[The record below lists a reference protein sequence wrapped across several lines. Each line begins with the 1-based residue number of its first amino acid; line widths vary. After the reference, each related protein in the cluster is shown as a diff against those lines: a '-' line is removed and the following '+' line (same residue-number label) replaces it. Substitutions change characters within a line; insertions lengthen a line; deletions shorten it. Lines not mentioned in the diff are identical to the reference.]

1 MSTTSWQ
8 QIQAARIVVPDHV
21 VIRPFAREA
30 VALNIRTGHYHGLDA
45 IGRRFLEVMRETPNI
60 AAASATLAEIY
71 SQPAERIETDITAF
85 VEQMIGHGLIELVG
99 TAG

>member
-8 QIQAARIVVPDHV
+8 QIRAVRLVVPDHV
-21 VIRPFAREA
+21 VVRPFAREA
-30 VALNIRTGHYHGLDA
+30 VALNIRTGQYYGIDA
-45 IGRRFLEVMRETPNI
+45 IGRRFLEVMREAPNI

-85 VEQMIGHGLIELVG
+85 VDLMVDRGLIELVG
-99 TAG
+99 TPG